1 LEHIVHSWSGG
12 KDSSLALYELMKN
25 KKWHVQYLLTTITK
39 DYDRVSMHGIR
50 RELMI
55 KQAESIG
62 IKLDVAL
69 IPKNSTNAEYE
80 KAMEEKLISYKSKGI
95 TRVSFGD
102 IFLEDIR
109 QYRESRLKELNMNCI
124 FPIWGRDTK
133 ELSKQ
138 IISLGFK
145 AVVCT
150 VDPRKVPKQF
160 VGRQYDEDFLESL
173 PEGVDPCGEHGE
185 FHTFVYDGP
194 IFNKPIKIQV
204 KDSVLRDS
212 FYFSDII
219 MV

>member
-1 LEHIVHSWSGG
+1 MECIVHSWSGG
-12 KDSSLALYELMKN
+12 KDSSLALYELMKS
-25 KKWHVQYLLTTITK
+25 KELHIEYLLTTITK
-39 DYDRVSMHGIR
+39 EYDRVSMHGIR
-50 RELMI
+50 RELVA
-55 KQAESIG
+55 KQAEAIG
-62 IKLDVAL
+62 IKLDIAL
-69 IPKNSTNAEYE
+69 ISKNSTNIEYE
-80 KAMEEKLISYKSKGI
+80 KAIKEKLISYKSKGI
-95 TRVSFGD
+95 TKVSFGD

-109 QYRESRLKELNMNCI
+109 KYRESRLKELDMNCI

-150 VDPRKVPKQF
+150 VDPRKVPEQL
-160 VGRQYDEDFLESL
+160 VGKQYDEDFLESL
-173 PEGVDPCGEHGE
+173 PEGVDPCGEYGE

-219 MV
+219 MI